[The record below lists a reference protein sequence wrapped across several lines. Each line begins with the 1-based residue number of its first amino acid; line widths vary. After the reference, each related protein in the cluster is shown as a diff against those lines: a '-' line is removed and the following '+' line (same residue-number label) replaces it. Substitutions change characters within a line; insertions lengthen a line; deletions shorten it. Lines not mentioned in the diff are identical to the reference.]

1 MFLNTL
7 ENLNAKKK
15 KQKVNLLMITVW
27 DFLSPLLNPS

>member
-7 ENLNAKKK
+7 ENLNAKKN
-15 KQKVNLLMITVW
+15 QKVNLLMITVW